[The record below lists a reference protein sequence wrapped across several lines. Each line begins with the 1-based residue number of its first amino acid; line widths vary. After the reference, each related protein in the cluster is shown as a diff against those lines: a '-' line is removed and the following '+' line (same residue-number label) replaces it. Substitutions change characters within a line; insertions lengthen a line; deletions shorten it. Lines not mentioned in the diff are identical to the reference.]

1 MGIPK
6 YDLIE
11 LYNHMGLSYLS
22 LDISEVEVKCVL
34 SELDDID
41 TLIFDEIDS
50 GVSGRAALK
59 IAAKMKELS
68 KTHQVICCLLYTSS
82 AATTKMKR

>member
-1 MGIPK
+1 MSKIASGG
-6 YDLIE
+6 E
-11 LYNHMGLSYLS
+11 LSRIMLA
-22 LDISEVEVKCVL
+22 IKCVL

-59 IAAKMKELS
+59 IAAKMKELY
-68 KTHQVICCLLYTSS
+68 KNTSGYMRNS
-82 AATTKMKR
+82 FGADSILCR